1 MRAKVPYEVTIFTG
15 DEAEAGL
22 ESGDV
27 YVTLCGETKNLTD
40 LKISRDEAS
49 FGRGGRDT
57 FTLDL
62 ENIEPIKMVTA
73 RVSVIRIKTKSIIC
87 CSEVSFTAR
96 FNRWFSIIE

>member
-1 MRAKVPYEVTIFTG
+1 MRAKIPYEVTVFTG

-22 ESGDV
+22 ETGEI
-27 YVTLCGETKNLTD
+27 YVTICGETKNLTD
-40 LKISRDEAS
+40 LKLNRDEAS

-73 RVSVIRIKTKSIIC
+73 RVSVIRIKSRSLLC
-87 CSEVSFTAR
+87 CSEVSLFGAKR
-96 FNRWFSIIE
+96 VKM